1 MILTVNG
8 SEMPS
13 PSLFEI
19 RYTDLGKSS
28 TNAAGHAVMDVLGQK
43 RALQFGW
50 SYLTLDQANELLS
63 AVRQAHFMV
72 LGFYDPQAAGQSEG
86 TFYVEDVAVPAYRYE
101 GDTPV
106 GYKGVKITFQER

>member
-19 RYTDLGKSS
+19 RYADLGKSS
-28 TNAAGHAVMDVLGQK
+28 TNAAGHTVMDVLGQK
-43 RALQFGW
+43 RTLQLGW
-50 SYLTLDQANELLS
+50 SYLTADKTNELLS

-72 LGFYDPQAAGQSEG
+72 LGFYDPQTAGQSEG
-86 TFYVEDVAVPAYRYE
+86 TFYVDDVLTPAYKYE

-106 GYKGVKITFQER
+106 SYKGVKIIFQER